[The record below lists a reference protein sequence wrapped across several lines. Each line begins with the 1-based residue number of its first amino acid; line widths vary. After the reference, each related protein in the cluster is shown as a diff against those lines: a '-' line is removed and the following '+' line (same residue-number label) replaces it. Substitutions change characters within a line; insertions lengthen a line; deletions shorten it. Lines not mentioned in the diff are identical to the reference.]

1 MKKKHIALGIGGAL
15 GAAIAWKMVS
25 RPDTVSFEKNR
36 ELVDHS
42 DSSNFVDVDGITIH
56 YQEFGDPADP
66 TLMLVHGFTASTYVW
81 KTVAPMLAERG
92 FHIVAPD
99 LPGFGYSGKPSWYD
113 YSIASHSRVILRFMN
128 RLGIGKATLVGSSY
142 GGAVC
147 LWFTLD
153 NPERVSKLVLVD
165 AVCNNDPK
173 NHPILKLASVP
184 GVGEVITPFLV
195 DSKAFLKFRMQN
207 TIDPSNHQ
215 LITAERIESIQR
227 PIKAADGHRAV
238 LLTSRNWDAER
249 IERDA
254 HLIDQP
260 TLLIW
265 GDNDRVIPIECGEWL
280 YDNILNSKFV
290 VLKNCGHV
298 PMEEKPETFTD
309 LVIEFCSNPKGR
321 LAESESEDVRI
332 QQAGAIGSDES

>member
-1 MKKKHIALGIGGAL
+1 MKKKHIALGVGGAI
-15 GAAIAWKMVS
+15 GAAIAWKMIS
-25 RPDTVSFEKNR
+25 RPNTVSWEANR
-36 ELVDHS
+36 QLVDHS

-56 YQEFGDPADP
+56 FQEFGDPADP
-66 TLMLVHGFTASTYVW
+66 TLLLVHGFTASTYVW

-92 FHIVAPD
+92 FHVVAPD
-99 LPGFGYSGKPSWYD
+99 LPGFGYSAKPSWYD
-113 YSIASHSRVILRFMN
+113 YSIASHSRVLLRFLN

-195 DSKAFLKFRMQN
+195 DSKAFLRFRMQG
-207 TIDPSNHQ
+207 TLDPSNHE

-227 PIKAADGHRAV
+227 PIKAADGHRSV
-238 LLTSRNWDAER
+238 LLTSRNWNAER
-249 IERDA
+249 IEQDA

-280 YDNILNSKFV
+280 YDNILNSRFV

-298 PMEEKPETFTD
+298 PMEEKPEIFTD
-309 LVIEFCSNPKGR
+309 LVVEFCSNPKGR
-321 LAESESEDVRI
+321 LAESDSEDVRI
-332 QQAGAIGSDES
+332 EQAGRRSDE